1 MTDKEK
7 LELIQDFTS
16 KKEVQDFINKINNS
30 LMEFNILKITGMGTQ
45 EIKHSHLL
53 AWMFGDNEH
62 KFQYKILDSFL
73 QKVIDLFQEEKEEE
87 EKNKSDKDVKVKIKE
102 LQNYISIPYSK
113 RNAKIY
119 REKDDIDLL
128 IVDEANKIVITI
140 ENKVFAPER
149 VKKGKKKGQLA
160 TYEQVIKEKYKNFEK
175 YFIFLT
181 QDLREAKST
190 DINEKWLKANYQMIS
205 NTLDILMETNETDE
219 KTKLVLESYI
229 DLLKRSNIVEDKEL
243 KKLCEEIWLD
253 KNYKTALEI
262 LCNYKTTEL
271 DIFFRKL
278 INTSEIY
285 FVPWEKDSIQCIKT
299 KVHDL
304 LTKSFTSDTNWHE
317 SEEFTIELQLVKHN
331 QYLWFGYRHPNANN
345 LIKKYPEFKTIYEK
359 LFPDKKIQEEHT
371 IKYIKEQHISE
382 DLIPMIKKEIKKFEK
397 IVKSVLQTS

>member
-7 LELIQDFTS
+7 LALIQDFTS
-16 KKEVQDFINKINNS
+16 KKEVQDFIDKVNNS

-73 QKVIDLFQEEKEEE
+73 QKVIKLFQEEKEEE

-102 LQNYISIPYSK
+102 LQNYISTPYSK

-128 IVDEANKIVITI
+128 IVDEAHQIVITI

-149 VKKGKKKGQLA
+149 VKKDKKKGQLA
-160 TYEQVIKEKYKNFEK
+160 TYEQVITEKYKNFEK

-205 NTLDILMETNETDE
+205 NSLDILMETNETDE

-243 KKLCEEIWLD
+243 KR
-253 KNYKTALEI
+253 
-262 LCNYKTTEL
+262 LCNEFWKKKENREAIKILHMYNSVVKDFLAEL
-271 DIFFRKL
+271 RKRVKD
-278 INTSEIY
+278 EGWGIY
-285 FVPWEKDSIQCIKT
+285 DFNDKGTDFSVYTPNYSKKYQTDDESWNLYFGFYVVESSIKLWIILDENADKDSQ
-299 KVHDL
+299 
-304 LTKSFTSDTNWHE
+304 
-317 SEEFTIELQLVKHN
+317 
-331 QYLWFGYRHPNANN
+331 
-345 LIKKYPEFKTIYEK
+345 KY
-359 LFPDKKIQEEHT
+359 
-371 IKYIKEQHISE
+371 
-382 DLIPMIKKEIKKFEK
+382 FEK
-397 IVKSVLQTS
+397 IKTILGKTKSKKQVDITAEELVEEFDIYDEDHREKLLNKFIEKLSEIDECFKD